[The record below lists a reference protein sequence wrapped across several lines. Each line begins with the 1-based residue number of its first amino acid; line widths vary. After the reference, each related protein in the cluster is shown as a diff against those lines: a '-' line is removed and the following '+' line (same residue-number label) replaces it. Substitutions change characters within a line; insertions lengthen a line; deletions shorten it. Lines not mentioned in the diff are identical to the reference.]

1 MLALCSYIVRLLIKK
16 PNMHKLI
23 FRVLKFP
30 TAVGKVLKHLCC
42 VFICK
47 LERQSNDLHLLQLSV
62 TVYLLIKEGVPEKSC
77 RSLLIWRKKKKGKPK
92 ICSSGLPVVGTCLP
106 AKQRN
111 NFIILVLENFLTVGS
126 KDTERGEDRG
136 NLIRR

>member
-1 MLALCSYIVRLLIKK
+1 
-16 PNMHKLI
+16 MHKLI

-47 LERQSNDLHLLQLSV
+47 LERHSNDLHLLQLSV

-77 RSLLIWRKKKKGKPK
+77 RSLLIWRKKKGKPK

-111 NFIILVLENFLTVGS
+111 NIIIILVLENFLTEGS

-136 NLIRR
+136 NLIGR

>member
-1 MLALCSYIVRLLIKK
+1 
-16 PNMHKLI
+16 MHKLI

-77 RSLLIWRKKKKGKPK
+77 RSLLIWRKKKKENQKSVPLAYQLLAHVCQPNKGITSLYWCWKT
-92 ICSSGLPVVGTCLP
+92 SS
-106 AKQRN
+106 Q
-111 NFIILVLENFLTVGS
+111 
-126 KDTERGEDRG
+126 
-136 NLIRR
+136 